1 MARDVS
7 EAMRLFEDLNAE
19 WRKAALVGMQLI
31 AGQIPEDRLTVLA
44 LNRHMIRVQKQGKS
58 IPVGMM
64 PMLAGLALN
73 IIDDVADLA
82 DRRVLMSYYW
92 HAEDSQREKV
102 RGALERSGVI
112 A

>member
-1 MARDVS
+1 MARDIS
-7 EAMRLFEDLNAE
+7 EAMRLFEDINAE
-19 WRKAALVGMQLI
+19 ERKAALVGLQLI

-44 LNRHMIRVQKQGKS
+44 LNRYMIRVQKQAKS

-73 IIDDVADLA
+73 IIDGVPDLA

-92 HAEDSQREKV
+92 HAEDVYKKKIPDILKRHFT
-102 RGALERSGVI
+102 G
-112 A
+112 

>member
-1 MARDVS
+1 MARDIS
-7 EAMRLFEDLNAE
+7 EAMRLFEDMNAE
-19 WRKAALVGMQLI
+19 ERKAALVGLQLI

-44 LNRHMIRVQKQGKS
+44 LNRYMIRVQKQGKS

-73 IIDDVADLA
+73 IIDGVPDLA

-92 HAEDSQREKV
+92 HAEDVYKKKIPDILKRHFT
-102 RGALERSGVI
+102 G
-112 A
+112 